1 MKGVEPVA
9 AAPAHPLLGCE
20 AAQEMADSIDEE
32 RTADNLAERS
42 VQISMTHVQCPSSH
56 LSC

>member
-1 MKGVEPVA
+1 MAEPVA

-20 AAQEMADSIDEE
+20 AAQEMADSTDEE

-42 VQISMTHVQCPSSH
+42 TQISMIHVQCPSSY